1 MVEEPLSFSDEKE
14 PDSIK
19 LLDRLSDVLLANDTR
34 GYLIRLF
41 TEPLPL
47 FGIWSLGDL
56 LGFMT
61 GWKDYRLGSPFKG
74 RIKMITAA
82 IPGVPTI
89 PLHYLID
96 KLFGAPRLLSSGKA
110 K

>member
-1 MVEEPLSFSDEKE
+1 MAEAPLSYSE
-14 PDSIK
+14 PNDSHSAK
-19 LLDRLSDVLLANDTR
+19 FLDRLSQVLLANNTR
-34 GYLIRLF
+34 GYLIRLG

-61 GWKDYRLGSPFKG
+61 GWQDYRLGAPIKG
-74 RIKMITAA
+74 RIKMLLAA

-89 PLHYLID
+89 PLHFVID
-96 KLFGAPRLLSSGKA
+96 KLFPGSKRLKA
-110 K
+110 